1 VVLENIYVTKI
12 LKEFEKLYP
21 DATTSLKYET
31 PFELLVA
38 TMLSAQ
44 STDKQVNKIT
54 SKLFKQFNTPEEF
67 AALEPCQLEEI
78 IKGCGL
84 FRTKSKNII
93 ETSRILVEK
102 YGGQVPRNLEA
113 LVELP
118 GVGRKTANVVL
129 SNAFNEDAI
138 AVDTHVFRVANR
150 LGLAN
155 SKTPLGTELQLR
167 NTIPKE
173 LWSKAHHWLITHGR
187 QVCLARNPRCYL
199 CTLAQWCKSRKCIT
213 ENKRKELKD
222 K

>member
-1 VVLENIYVTKI
+1 MVLENIYVTRI

-21 DATTSLKYET
+21 NPTTSLEYGT

-54 SKLFKQFNTPEEF
+54 AGLFKQFNTPQDF
-67 AALEPCQLEEI
+67 AALEPRQLEEM

-84 FRTKSKNII
+84 FRAKSKNII

-102 YGGQVPRNLEA
+102 YGGEVPRDLER

-150 LGLAN
+150 LGLAD
-155 SKTPLGTELQLR
+155 SKTPLGTELDLR
-167 NTIPKE
+167 SAIPKG

-187 QVCLARNPRCYL
+187 QVCLARTPRCQL
-199 CTLAQWCKSRKCIT
+199 CTLAQWCNSRQDLI
-213 ENKRKELKD
+213 ENQVEELKD